1 MLLKKTLPPEVSAVR
16 EARRFLERAL
26 THAGV
31 SEDKIDDVI
40 LLTSEVVTNA
50 VVHAA
55 TMAELRLSVD
65 SSSVRVEVADGSATR
80 PERRVFDFLSASG
93 RGLSIVAT
101 VAADWGVETVPGD
114 GKYVWFVISA

>member
-1 MLLKKTLPPEVSAVR
+1 MVLTKTLQPEVSAVR

-26 THAGV
+26 TEAGV
-31 SEDKIDDVI
+31 SDDKIDDAV

-55 TMAELRLSVD
+55 TTAELRVSVD
-65 SSSVRVEVADGSATR
+65 SSSVRVEVADGSAR
-80 PERRVFDFLSASG
+80 PAERRVFDFLSASG

-101 VAADWGVETVPGD
+101 VAADWGVETIPGD
-114 GKYVWFVISA
+114 GKYVWFVIPA